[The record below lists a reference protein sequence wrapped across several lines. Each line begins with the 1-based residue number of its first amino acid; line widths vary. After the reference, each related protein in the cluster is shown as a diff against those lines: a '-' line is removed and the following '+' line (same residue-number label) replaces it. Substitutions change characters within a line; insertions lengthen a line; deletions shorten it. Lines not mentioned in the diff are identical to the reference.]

1 VAGETVTV
9 VEKEY
14 AVDESGLD
22 QGPVKLSA
30 RIFGAFHGLPLHR
43 RFAIVGG
50 IVSLIGMV
58 LIGAFVNS
66 RIESAV
72 VRNSAISAA
81 VYMESLIAPL
91 SQDLADG
98 DTLSEERR
106 AKLEE
111 ILARPA
117 VRERILSVKI
127 WKQGGLV
134 AYASDAAIIGQTF
147 EPHGD
152 LLEAWDGDIIAGFDD
167 LDHDESRGERAFGLP
182 LLEVYNPIH
191 SIRTGEIIAVAEFY
205 QDASELNDDLRVAR
219 RTAWAVV
226 AAVAGLTFVTLFGI
240 VRAGSRMIEFQKSE
254 LQQRLRQIT
263 KVGLQ
268 NDLLRL
274 RIQNASEQFS
284 ALNEQLLRRIGA
296 ELHDGPAQALAFANM
311 RISAWR
317 KAGGPEEAELILRA
331 LDEALADIR
340 GLARGLVLPKL
351 EGASIAETI
360 RRAAEAHAERT
371 QTDVI
376 LDSSDDEAE
385 NLRPGLPQLICIFRF
400 VQEGLMNAWRHA
412 DGIGQKVEFAM
423 QGGSLVVSVSDR
435 GCGFDP
441 EAKIANGRI
450 GLAGLRER
458 VQSVG
463 GMFNVDTAP
472 GRGTRLIMR
481 LQIEQSVS

>member
-1 VAGETVTV
+1 
-9 VEKEY
+9 
-14 AVDESGLD
+14 
-22 QGPVKLSA
+22 
-30 RIFGAFHGLPLHR
+30 
-43 RFAIVGG
+43 
-50 IVSLIGMV
+50 
-58 LIGAFVNS
+58 
-66 RIESAV
+66 
-72 VRNSAISAA
+72 
-81 VYMESLIAPL
+81 
-91 SQDLADG
+91 
-98 DTLSEERR
+98 
-106 AKLEE
+106 
-111 ILARPA
+111 
-117 VRERILSVKI
+117 
-127 WKQGGLV
+127 
-134 AYASDAAIIGQTF
+134 
-147 EPHGD
+147 
-152 LLEAWDGDIIAGFDD
+152 
-167 LDHDESRGERAFGLP
+167 
-182 LLEVYNPIH
+182 
-191 SIRTGEIIAVAEFY
+191 
-205 QDASELNDDLRVAR
+205 
-219 RTAWAVV
+219 
-226 AAVAGLTFVTLFGI
+226 
-240 VRAGSRMIEFQKSE
+240 
-254 LQQRLRQIT
+254 
-263 KVGLQ
+263 
-268 NDLLRL
+268 
-274 RIQNASEQFS
+274 
-284 ALNEQLLRRIGA
+284 
-296 ELHDGPAQALAFANM
+296 LAFANM